1 MKRYTT
7 IKPVMSDILSH
18 IHKLFFEDNKNAFIG
33 DVCVP
38 INLNLL
44 YKNEICMGSRITLV
58 GTI

>member
-38 INLNLL
+38 INLNRL
-44 YKNEICMGSRITLV
+44 YIKKKSVWGHV
-58 GTI
+58 